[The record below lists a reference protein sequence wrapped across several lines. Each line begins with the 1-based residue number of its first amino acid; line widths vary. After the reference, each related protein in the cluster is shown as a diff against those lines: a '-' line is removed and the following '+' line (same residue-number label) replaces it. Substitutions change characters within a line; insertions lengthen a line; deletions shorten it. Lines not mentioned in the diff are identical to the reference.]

1 MEYKKID
8 MGFKER
14 LVFLFTG
21 LIPVKYLTS
30 GKPNIT
36 FSQTKQEEKND
47 ISNIEE
53 TDGKL
58 DIPFFDLDDSKTK
71 SNL

>member
-30 GKPNIT
+30 GKPNLT
-36 FSQTKQEEKND
+36 FSQSKQEDDTD

-53 TDGKL
+53 NNIKV
-58 DIPFFDLDDSKTK
+58 DIPFFDLDNSKTK

>member
-21 LIPVKYLTS
+21 IIPVKYLVS

-36 FSQTKQEEKND
+36 FSQSEQEGQTD
-47 ISNIEE
+47 INNIEE
-53 TDGKL
+53 NMV
-58 DIPFFDLDDSKTK
+58 DIPFFDLDTSETK